1 MGNFRIIAKEI
12 KEDAIRRIKEEGKSV
27 KEVAEQVGVDRRTVY
42 GWLSKG
48 VVKETNIIEI
58 NRLKRENQFL
68 VSLVGR
74 LTMEKEQG
82 KIRGK
87 K

>member
-1 MGNFRIIAKEI
+1 MGNFRVIAKEV

-48 VVKETNIIEI
+48 IAKETNIIEI

-74 LTMEKEQG
+74 LTMEKEQSRQ
-82 KIRGK
+82 RGK